1 MNFSQALNLIK
12 EGIPCKRKNHM
23 FFWALIDNQIKRFTL
38 ISGKEVT
45 SNLDSADILADDWES
60 FREIDF
66 EAIVKE
72 GIKSLPKDWREGQK
86 VFNYIDT
93 NFGSIAREVQ
103 MSRCDCFYNDN
114 QIENFI
120 HASWTLLTWNTRYH
134 SELGH

>member
-1 MNFSQALNLIK
+1 MNFSQTLHLLK

-38 ISGKEVT
+38 IGGKEAV

-66 EAIVKE
+66 KTIVQE
-72 GIKSLPKDWREGQK
+72 GIKSFPKDWREGQK
-86 VFNYIDT
+86 VFNYIDM

-103 MSRCDCFYNDN
+103 TSRCDCFYDDK
-114 QIENFI
+114 QIEDFI
-120 HASWTLLTWNTRYH
+120 HASYMLLTWNTRYH
-134 SELGH
+134 RSI